1 MADTLNISHSSSL
14 YLFVEWEWLNHYP
27 WKCPKDVWMWHLGIW
42 FSGEHDGAG
51 LTAQ

>member
-1 MADTLNISHSSSL
+1 MPDTLNISHSSSL
-14 YLFVEWEWLNHYP
+14 YLFVEWKWLNHYP
-27 WKCPKDVWMWHLGIW
+27 WKCPEDVWMWHLGIW